1 MISLIARNAS
11 MGQII
16 WIASYPKS
24 GSTWLRAFLHNY
36 VRDAETPHD
45 INSLM
50 ELTTGESSAARYR
63 RLDPRPASQYG
74 IADVQRLRPLVHR
87 ALADAHPGL
96 VFVKTHNALLV
107 VAGVQTIT
115 KDVTSGAIYILRDP
129 RDVAIS
135 YSRHLD
141 RPIDETI
148 AIMADVEAA
157 TGGTDEKVYERLSSW
172 SAHVHFWTRRPHPEL
187 HVMRYED
194 MVAAPLEAF
203 GGLIRFLGA
212 DPPEGRLARAVRF
225 SDFAVLQV
233 QEQAQGFIEQPAR
246 SSGPFFRT
254 GQAGQWRAVLT
265 RAQTARIERD
275 HGEVMRRFG
284 YL

>member
-1 MISLIARNAS
+1 

-45 INSLM
+45 INRLM
-50 ELTTGESSAARYR
+50 DLTTGESSAARYR
-63 RLDPRPASQYG
+63 RHDPRPPSQYS

-96 VFVKTHNALLV
+96 IFVKTHNALLV
-107 VAGVQTIT
+107 VEGVQTIT
-115 KDVTSGAIYILRDP
+115 KAVTSGAIYILRDP

-141 RPIDETI
+141 RSIDDTI
-148 AIMADVEAA
+148 AILADVEAA

-194 MVAAPLEAF
+194 MVAAPYQAF
-203 GGLIRFLGA
+203 GGLIRFLGQ
-212 DPPEGRLARAVRF
+212 DPPEDRLARAVRF
-225 SDFAVLQV
+225 SDFAVLQA
-233 QEQAQGFIEQPAR
+233 QEAARGFIEQPAR
-246 SSGPFFRT
+246 SNGPFFR
-254 GQAGQWRAVLT
+254 AGQVGQWKTVLT
-265 RAQTARIERD
+265 RAQRARIERD

>member
-1 MISLIARNAS
+1 MRCGRPVNRL
-11 MGQII
+11 GQII

-36 VRDAETPHD
+36 VRDGAAPHD
-45 INSLM
+45 INRLM
-50 ELTTGESSAARYR
+50 DLTTGESSAARYR
-63 RLDPRPASQYG
+63 LHDPRPPSRYS

-87 ALADAHPGL
+87 ALAEAEPGL

-107 VAGVQTIT
+107 VEGVQTIT
-115 KDVTSGAIYILRDP
+115 RDVTRGAIYILRDP

-141 RPIDETI
+141 RSIDETI

-172 SAHVHFWTRRPHPEL
+172 SAHVHYWTRRRHPGL

-194 MVAAPLEAF
+194 MLAAPMVAF
-203 GGLIRFLGA
+203 GGLIRYLGQE
-212 DPPEGRLARAVRF
+212 PPEARLARAVRF
-225 SDFAVLQV
+225 SEFGELRA
-233 QEQAQGFIEQPAR
+233 QEQAQGFIEQPAQ
-246 SSGPFFRT
+246 SSGAFFRA
-254 GQAGQWRAVLT
+254 GRAGQWREVLSP
-265 RAQTARIERD
+265 AQAARIERD
-275 HGEVMRRFG
+275 HADVMRRFG

>member
-1 MISLIARNAS
+1 

-36 VRDAETPHD
+36 VRDADAPHN

-50 ELTTGESSAARYR
+50 DLTTGESGAARYQR
-63 RLDPRPASQYG
+63 HDPRPPSQYS
-74 IADVQRLRPLVHR
+74 IADVQRMRPAVHR

-96 VFVKTHNALLV
+96 VFVKTHSALLV

-129 RDVAIS
+129 RDVAVS
-135 YSRHLD
+135 YSRHLN
-141 RPIDETI
+141 RPIDDTI
-148 AIMADVEAA
+148 AIMGDVEAA

-172 SAHVHFWTRRPHPEL
+172 SAHVHFWTRRPHAEL

-194 MVAAPLEAF
+194 MVAAPISVF
-203 GGLIRFLGA
+203 GGLIRFLGQE
-212 DPPEGRLARAVRF
+212 PPDERLTRAVRY
-225 SDFAVLQV
+225 SDFAELKS
-233 QEQAQGFIEQPAR
+233 QEQACGFIEQPVR
-246 SSGPFFRT
+246 SSGPFFRSGT
-254 GQAGQWRAVLT
+254 TGQWREVLT
-265 RAQTARIERD
+265 RAQVARIERD
-275 HGEVMRRFG
+275 HAEVMRRFG

>member
-1 MISLIARNAS
+1 
-11 MGQII
+11 MGEIM

-36 VRDAETPHD
+36 VRNAEAPHD

-50 ELTTGESSAARYR
+50 DLTTGESSAARYR
-63 RLDPRPASQYG
+63 RHDPRPASQYS

-87 ALADAHPGL
+87 ALAEAQPGL
-96 VFVKTHNALLV
+96 AFVKTHNALLV

-141 RPIDETI
+141 RSIDDTI
-148 AIMADVEAA
+148 AVMADVEAA

-187 HVMRYED
+187 HVLRYED
-194 MVAAPLEAF
+194 VAAAPLECF
-203 GGLIRFLGA
+203 GGLIRFLGQE
-212 DPPEGRLARAVRF
+212 PPAERLARAVAF
-225 SDFAVLQV
+225 SDFAELRA
-233 QEQAQGFIEQPAR
+233 QEQARGFIEQPAR
-246 SSGPFFRT
+246 SSGPFFRA
-254 GQAGQWRAVLT
+254 GQVGQWRKELT
-265 RAQTARIERD
+265 RAQVARIERN

-284 YL
+284 YV

>member
-1 MISLIARNAS
+1 

-24 GSTWLRAFLHNY
+24 GSTWLRAFLHNF
-36 VRDAETPHD
+36 VRNGDAPHD
-45 INSLM
+45 INGLM
-50 ELTTGESSAARYR
+50 ELTTGESSAACYR
-63 RLDPRPASQYG
+63 RHDPRPPSRYS

-107 VAGVQTIT
+107 VEGVQTIT
-115 KDVTSGAIYILRDP
+115 RDVTSGAIYILRDP

-135 YSRHLD
+135 YGRHLD
-141 RPIDETI
+141 RPIDDVI

-157 TGGTDEKVYERLSSW
+157 TGGTNEKVYERLSSW

-194 MVAAPLEAF
+194 MVAAPLAAF
-203 GGLIRFLGA
+203 GSLIRFLGQE
-212 DPPEGRLARAVRF
+212 PPEDRLARAVRF
-225 SDFAVLQV
+225 SDFAELRA
-233 QEQAQGFIEQPAR
+233 QEQARGFIEQPAR
-246 SSGPFFRT
+246 STGAFFRE
-254 GQAGQWRAVLT
+254 GKIGQWQAALT
-265 RAQTARIERD
+265 RAQAARIERD
-275 HGEVMRRFG
+275 HGEVMTRFG
-284 YL
+284 YI

>member
-1 MISLIARNAS
+1 

-45 INSLM
+45 INRLM
-50 ELTTGESSAARYR
+50 DLTTGESSAARYR
-63 RLDPRPASQYG
+63 RHDPRPPSQYS

-96 VFVKTHNALLV
+96 VFVKTHSALLV
-107 VAGVQTIT
+107 VEGVQTIT
-115 KDVTSGAIYILRDP
+115 KAVTSGAIYVLRDP

-141 RPIDETI
+141 RSIDDTI
-148 AIMADVEAA
+148 AILADVEAA

-194 MVAAPLEAF
+194 MVAAPCQAF
-203 GGLIRFLGA
+203 CGLIRFLGQ
-212 DPPEGRLARAVRF
+212 DPPEDRLARAVRF
-225 SDFAVLQV
+225 SDFAVLQA
-233 QEQAQGFIEQPAR
+233 QEAARGFIEQPAR
-246 SSGPFFRT
+246 SSGPFFR
-254 GQAGQWRAVLT
+254 AGQVGQWKTVLT
-265 RAQTARIERD
+265 RAQQARIERD

>member
-1 MISLIARNAS
+1 
-11 MGQII
+11 MGQVI

-36 VRDAETPHD
+36 VRNAGTPHD

-50 ELTTGESSAARYR
+50 DLTTGESSAARYR
-63 RLDPRPASQYG
+63 RHDPRPPSQYSV
-74 IADVQRLRPLVHR
+74 ADVQRMRPLVHR

-141 RPIDETI
+141 RSIDDTI

-194 MVAAPLEAF
+194 MVAAPLDAF
-203 GGLIRFLGA
+203 GGLIRFLGG
-212 DPPEGRLARAVRF
+212 DPPEDRLARAVRF
-225 SDFAVLQV
+225 SDFAVLQA
-233 QEQAQGFIEQPAR
+233 QEQARGFIEQPAR
-246 SSGPFFRT
+246 SSAPFFRA
-254 GQAGQWRAVLT
+254 GQAGQWQAVLT
-265 RAQTARIERD
+265 RAQAARIERD

-284 YL
+284 YLP

>member
-1 MISLIARNAS
+1 
-11 MGQII
+11 MGQVV

-36 VRDAETPHD
+36 VRDPAEPHD

-63 RLDPRPASQYG
+63 AHDPRPASRYT

-87 ALADAHPGL
+87 DLAAAHSGL

-107 VAGVQTIT
+107 VEGVQTIT
-115 KDVTSGAIYILRDP
+115 RDVTAAAIYILRDP

-135 YSRHLD
+135 YSRHLG

-148 AIMADVEAA
+148 GIMADVEAA
-157 TGGTDEKVYERLSSW
+157 TGGSDEKVYERLSSW

-194 MVAAPLEAF
+194 MLAAPEAAF
-203 GGLIRFLGA
+203 GGLIRFLGQEP
-212 DPPEGRLARAVRF
+212 PPERLARAVRF
-225 SDFAVLQV
+225 SDFAVLRA
-233 QEQAQGFIEQPAR
+233 QEQARGFIEQPAR
-246 SSGPFFRT
+246 SSGAFFRS
-254 GQAGQWRAVLT
+254 GQAGAWREALS
-265 RAQTARIERD
+265 RAQIARIERD
-275 HGEVMRRFG
+275 HGAVMRRFG

>member
-1 MISLIARNAS
+1 

-36 VRDAETPHD
+36 ARNTEAPHD

-50 ELTTGESSAARYR
+50 DLTTGESSAARYR
-63 RLDPRPASQYG
+63 RHDPRPPVEYS
-74 IADVQRLRPLVHR
+74 IADVQRMRPLVHH

-96 VFVKTHNALLV
+96 VFVKTHSALLV

-115 KDVTSGAIYILRDP
+115 KAVTSGAIYILRDP

-141 RPIDETI
+141 RSIDDTI
-148 AIMADVEAA
+148 AVMADVEAA
-157 TGGTDEKVYERLSSW
+157 TGGTNEKVYERLSSW
-172 SAHVHFWTRRPHPEL
+172 SAHVHFWTRRPHADL

-194 MVAAPLEAF
+194 MVEAPVQAF
-203 GGLIRFLGA
+203 GSLIRFLGD
-212 DPPEGRLARAVRF
+212 DPPQDRLERAVAF
-225 SDFAVLQV
+225 SDFSVLAE
-233 QEQAQGFIEQPAR
+233 QERSRGFIEQPAR
-246 SSGPFFRT
+246 SAGRFFRS
-254 GQAGQWRAVLT
+254 GKVGQWREVLT
-265 RAQTARIERD
+265 RAQAARIEQH

-284 YL
+284 YLP

>member
-1 MISLIARNAS
+1 

-36 VRDAETPHD
+36 VRDPAEPHD

-50 ELTTGESSAARYR
+50 EHSTGESSAARYR
-63 RLDPRPASQYG
+63 PHDPRPASQYR
-74 IADVQRLRPLVHR
+74 IAEVQRMRPLVHR
-87 ALADAHPGL
+87 DIAAAHPGL

-107 VAGVQTIT
+107 VEGVQTIT
-115 KDVTSGAIYILRDP
+115 RDVTGGAIYILRDP

-135 YSRHLD
+135 YSRHLG

-157 TGGTDEKVYERLSSW
+157 TGGSDEKVYERLSSW
-172 SAHVHFWTRRPHPEL
+172 SAHVHFWTRRPSPAL

-194 MVAAPLEAF
+194 MRADAAAAF

-212 DPPEGRLARAVRF
+212 DPPPERLARAVRF
-225 SDFAVLQV
+225 SDFAEL
-233 QEQAQGFIEQPAR
+233 QAQERARGFIEQPKR
-246 SSGPFFRT
+246 SEGAFFRA
-254 GQAGQWRAVLT
+254 GRVGQWRDVLS
-265 RAQTARIERD
+265 RAQAARIERD
-275 HGEVMRRFG
+275 HGAVMRRFG

>member
-1 MISLIARNAS
+1 

-36 VRDAETPHD
+36 VRNAEAPHD
-45 INSLM
+45 INRLM
-50 ELTTGESSAARYR
+50 DLTTGESSAARYQR
-63 RLDPRPASQYG
+63 HDPRPPSQYS
-74 IADVQRLRPLVHR
+74 IADVQALRPLVHR

-135 YSRHLD
+135 YSHHLG
-141 RPIDETI
+141 RSIDDTI
-148 AIMADVEAA
+148 GVMADVEAA

-194 MVAAPLEAF
+194 MAAEPRQTF
-203 GGLIRFLGA
+203 GGLIRFLGQE
-212 DPPEGRLARAVRF
+212 PPEDRLDRAVAF
-225 SDFAVLQV
+225 SDFAVLRS
-233 QEQAQGFIEQPAR
+233 QEQARGFIEQPAR
-246 SSGPFFRT
+246 SSGPFFR
-254 GQAGQWRAVLT
+254 AGKVGKWQAVLT
-265 RAQTARIERD
+265 RAQAARIERD
-275 HGEVMRRFG
+275 HGELMRRFG